1 MELIFNNKKN
11 QKDILMEANGKISYP
26 QDDSLLIFGDN
37 FNVMGNLLN
46 NYKNKIDLVYIDPPF
61 NTNQTFSIGERA
73 NAISKERK
81 GETAYFDFM
90 DDDEFMGFMYKR
102 FILIHELLSNEGS
115 LYVHIDCK
123 MGHYFKVLLDEIF
136 GKENFKN
143 DIARIKSNPKNFE
156 RRAYGNE
163 KDMLLFYSKNHKEN
177 IWNNVKN
184 SLTEDDLITRFSK
197 VSEDGR
203 RFTTVPVHAPGE
215 TLNGATGAK
224 WKGRFP
230 PKGRHWRCS
239 PKELD
244 ELDKKGLILWSS
256 TGNPRIIKYANES
269 DGKKIQDVWTF
280 KDPQNPLYPTQKNLE
295 MLKLIVM
302 QSSNPNSTVLDCFC
316 GSGSTLV
323 ACSFLKRKFIGID
336 KSKVALK
343 IAEKRLK
350 DIKADFK
357 LIDNG
362 LKKPTSI
369 QTSKT
374 Y

>member
-11 QKDILMEANGKISYP
+11 RKDILMEANGRISYP

-90 DDDEFMGFMYKR
+90 DDDEFLGFMYKR

-123 MGHYFKVLLDEIF
+123 TGHYFKVLLDEIF

-215 TLNGATGAK
+215 TLNGATGAQ

-295 MLKLIVM
+295 MLKLIIM

-323 ACSFLKRKFIGID
+323 ACSILKRKFIGID

-357 LIDNG
+357 LLDNG